1 MTRIAGKIALVLGGA
16 SGIGEA
22 ISRRFAAEGAQV
34 IVADWDERRG
44 EAVVRA
50 IGAAARFF
58 PMDVSDPAAWP
69 RLDHDIR
76 AREGR
81 LDILANSAGVVR
93 LGSIEDGTFDDLRFI
108 QSVNSDA
115 VFLACKFAIGLM
127 KDTSRAASIVN
138 ILSDSAVRPNHHA
151 AAYGA
156 SKGAAINLSRVV
168 ALHCAEKGY
177 PIRCNAVLPGLIDT
191 PMTRDVFA
199 KVPDPEAAIR
209 DLLARHF
216 PMGRMGTADEVA
228 SAALFLASDE
238 ASYVTGAGLA
248 VDGGRTA
255 A

>member
-1 MTRIAGKIALVLGGA
+1 MPRLAGKIALVLGGA

-22 ISRRFAAEGAQV
+22 VARRFAAEGARV
-34 IVADWDERRG
+34 IVADRDEGRG
-44 EAVVRA
+44 RVIADD
-50 IGAAARFF
+50 IGAPARFF
-58 PMDVSDPAAWP
+58 SIDVSDPEAWP
-69 RLDHDIR
+69 VLDQDIR
-76 AREGR
+76 GAEGS
-81 LDILANSAGVVR
+81 LDILVNSAGVVR
-93 LGSIEDGTFDDLRFI
+93 LGSIEGASFDDLKYI

-115 VFLACKFAIGLM
+115 VFLACRFAIGIM
-127 KDTSRAASIVN
+127 KDTSRAGAIVN

-156 SKGAAINLSRVV
+156 SKGAAINLNRVV
-168 ALHCAEKGY
+168 ALHCAEMGY

-191 PMTRDVFA
+191 PMTQAVFA
-199 KVPDPEAAIR
+199 RMPDPDAAIR

-216 PMGRMGTADEVA
+216 PMGRMGTAEEVA

-238 ASYVTGAGLA
+238 ASYITGASLA

>member
-1 MTRIAGKIALVLGGA
+1 MPRLAGKIALVLGGA

-22 ISRRFAAEGAQV
+22 IARRFVVEGARV
-34 IVADWDERRG
+34 VVGDRDERRG
-44 EAVVRA
+44 RAVVHD
-50 IGAAARFF
+50 IGQAARFVLI
-58 PMDVSDPAAWP
+58 DVSDPDAWP
-69 RLDHDIR
+69 GLDDDIR
-76 AREGR
+76 SAEGTI
-81 LDILANSAGVVR
+81 DILVNSVGVVR
-93 LGSIEDGTFDDLRFI
+93 MGSIEDGTFEDLKFI
-108 QSVNSDA
+108 QSVNSDSI
-115 VFLACKFAIGLM
+115 FLACQFAIGIM
-127 KDTSRAASIVN
+127 KDRSRAGSIVN
-138 ILSDSAVRPNHHA
+138 ILSDSAIRPNHHA

-156 SKGAAINLSRVV
+156 SKGAALNLNRVV

-191 PMTRDVFA
+191 PMTHAVFA
-199 KVPDPEAAIR
+199 RMPDPDAAIR

-238 ASYVTGAGLA
+238 ASFITGASLA